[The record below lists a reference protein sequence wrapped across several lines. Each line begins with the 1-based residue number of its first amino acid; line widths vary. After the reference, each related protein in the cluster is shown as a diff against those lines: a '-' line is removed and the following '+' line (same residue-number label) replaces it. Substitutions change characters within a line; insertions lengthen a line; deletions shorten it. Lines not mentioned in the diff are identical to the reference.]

1 MMMRSGPG
9 LAALPVFL
17 AVLLVS
23 SSATVCVYAQS
34 MGTPPG
40 AGATE
45 ASAATTTALA
55 AARAHFKAGA
65 FDQAFARSIA
75 LADAGHAQALHLV
88 GRIHLQSDYANFDPH
103 ESARLLELA
112 AEKGYAPAQHD
123 LAELMRRG
131 LGLPRDAL
139 LAFRWHLNAAEQR
152 YRLSELA
159 IADMYGRGEGVAANQ
174 QQASVWRTRSRR
186 ANSAKVASKATT
198 KWRSAK
204 ASPATTPPT
213 RNMPEP
219 AARPRL
225 QRQPPAKAH
234 TGTPNS
240 AVAGRGHHI
249 QLGAYGTAAAAARQ
263 QALLSKQLKRIS
275 PNVRLN
281 VVSANHKDGRGML
294 HRLRTQSMDLGSA
307 RFLCGKLKKLLPEH
321 GCFIASG
328 AP

>member
-1 MMMRSGPG
+1 MVSGTGIRP
-9 LAALPVFL
+9 F
-17 AVLLVS
+17 
-23 SSATVCVYAQS
+23 
-34 MGTPPG
+34 
-40 AGATE
+40 
-45 ASAATTTALA
+45 
-55 AARAHFKAGA
+55 
-65 FDQAFARSIA
+65 
-75 LADAGHAQALHLV
+75 
-88 GRIHLQSDYANFDPH
+88 
-103 ESARLLELA
+103 ARLLDKSKASVWVISPGGKLIYLSLGCSQWLGFDSALLLDRRSVAGAAISDEKLDLIAAALA
-112 AEKGYAPAQHD
+112 PP
-123 LAELMRRG
+123 AELMRRG